1 MLMRSKDIMYDIL
14 SFVDFIACLVLA
26 FLKIDMMKAFYSS
39 IQTLCH
45 PLFTHFDLRFIFL
58 SYPSFGI
65 KIESKINVKKIRIKE
80 RV

>member
-1 MLMRSKDIMYDIL
+1 MTK
-14 SFVDFIACLVLA
+14 V
-26 FLKIDMMKAFYSS
+26 FYSA

-80 RV
+80 RVRKKKSKSNQNKEQADGTTFDLILLSRE

>member
-45 PLFTHFDLRFIFL
+45 PLFTRL
-58 SYPSFGI
+58 SLVLFFFHIPLL
-65 KIESKINVKKIRIKE
+65 ESK
-80 RV
+80 